1 MIHKCFQVIDM
12 TGGVLNLFPWI
23 RHFAPVASGYKPL
36 VEAHKPLWS
45 FLQEVVEEAKTKM
58 TGETPKSYINSYL
71 EELANKS
78 NSDQIHESFSGMI
91 ADLNPIQFSHIS
103 LHVLFSSFD
112 PQMNNSYQFVW
123 IFFKLELKQQA
134 IRLVLD

>member
-45 FLQEVVEEAKTKM
+45 FLQEVVKEAKSKL
-58 TGETPKSYINSYL
+58 TGESPKSYINSYL

-78 NSDQIHESFSGMI
+78 NGDQIHDSFSGMI
-91 ADLNPIQFSHIS
+91 SDLNSLRFSHFFACIIF
-103 LHVLFSSFD
+103 LF
-112 PQMNNSYQFVW
+112 
-123 IFFKLELKQQA
+123 
-134 IRLVLD
+134 